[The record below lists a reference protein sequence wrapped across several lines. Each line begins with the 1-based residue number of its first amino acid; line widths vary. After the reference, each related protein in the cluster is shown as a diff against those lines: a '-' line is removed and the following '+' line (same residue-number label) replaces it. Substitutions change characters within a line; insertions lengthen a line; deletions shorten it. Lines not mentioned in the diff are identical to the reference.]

1 MTSEES
7 AGNTREGEGGKYR
20 KDSHGCAVKR
30 SPRRDIGVCTQMDG
44 WMDGVAPTAYGF
56 GSVSPHVGSRASAEL
71 GRAPNGPPW
80 REVAVEIVRI

>member
-1 MTSEES
+1 M
-7 AGNTREGEGGKYR
+7 GNIERIATGVPLKGVPEGILGFAHR
-20 KDSHGCAVKR
+20 W
-30 SPRRDIGVCTQMDG
+30 MDG
-44 WMDGVAPTAYGF
+44 WMDGVAPMAYGF